1 MKLSHLLYFSLAGL
15 FGLVSQSAH
24 GRTYA
29 FTEDANGT
37 VSVTPKPANG
47 CDPFGT
53 EKCGINVV
61 LLNAWGGNNVDAVYK
76 LTEPAGKETEEHEG
90 TLQGSDLVRFKID
103 KNSKQLKIT
112 VFSDGA
118 LDVPTFGNT
127 AFYGTAEEKQNGNDI
142 PLPQNFGQE
151 VAGGQASL
159 LEVTVKS
166 DVPIPEPSSL
176 LLLAC
181 GVAAVA
187 FKMARSLKA

>member
-1 MKLSHLLYFSLAGL
+1 
-15 FGLVSQSAH
+15 
-24 GRTYA
+24 
-29 FTEDANGT
+29 
-37 VSVTPKPANG
+37 
-47 CDPFGT
+47 
-53 EKCGINVV
+53 V

-76 LTEPAGKETEEHEG
+76 LIEPSGTETEEHEG

-118 LDVPTFGNT
+118 LDVPSFGDT

-151 VAGGQASL
+151 VVGGQASAL
-159 LEVTVKS
+159 AVTVKS
-166 DVPIPEPSSL
+166 DVPVPEPSAL

-181 GVAAVA
+181 GISAVA
-187 FKMARSLKA
+187 FKVARSLKV